1 MKLGRRTYKDL
12 IFHLIMMVLV
22 GVGLILFFF
31 YVYLPMSTNHGETIT
46 VPDLEG
52 VTIEELDDYLTKRN
66 LRFEVT
72 EDSGYSAS
80 YPPFAVLK
88 QFPLANAK
96 VKENRKIYVTLNAQ
110 SPPLVRMP
118 RLIDGSVKNAQ
129 LVLKTYDLLL
139 GDITYVPDIA
149 ANAVLKQFYKSK
161 PVAEGEYVPKG
172 AKIDLEVGDGL
183 GNQIF
188 ESPFLIGQN
197 LEDAQFVII
206 GSGLKVGDVY
216 YQKGGKAE
224 LEVEDDEG
232 NITIEEKEIAAGS
245 VFKQRPGAGIKVK
258 LGQAIDLWVVE
269 QDTVSALDLIQANQ

>member
-1 MKLGRRTYKDL
+1 MKLGRSTYKDL
-12 IFHLIMMVLV
+12 IIHLLLMVAI
-22 GVGLILFFF
+22 GSGLILFFF
-31 YVYLPMSTNHGETIT
+31 FVYLPSSTNHGETIT
-46 VPDLEG
+46 VPDLKG

-72 EDSGYSAS
+72 EDSGYSAN
-80 YPPFAVLK
+80 YAPFAVLK
-88 QFPLANAK
+88 QFPLANSK
-96 VKENRKIYVTLNAQ
+96 VKENRKVYVTLNAQ

-129 LVLKTYDLLL
+129 LVLRTYDLLL

-149 ANAVLKQFYKSK
+149 ANAVLEQFYKGK
-161 PVAEGEYVPKG
+161 AVTEGEYVPKG

-197 LEDAQFVII
+197 LEDAQFAII
-206 GSGLKVGDVY
+206 GSGLKVGDIY
-216 YQKGGKAE
+216 YEIDGKAQ
-224 LEVEDDEG
+224 LEIEDDDG
-232 NITIEEKEIAAGS
+232 NIRIEEKEIAAGS
-245 VFKQRPGAGIKVK
+245 VFKQRPEAGTKVK

-269 QDTVSALDLIQANQ
+269 QDTVSTLDLIQANQ

>member
-12 IFHLIMMVLV
+12 IFHLIIMVLI

-46 VPDLEG
+46 VPNLEG
-52 VTIEELDDYLTKRN
+52 VTIEELDDYLIKRN

-72 EDSGYSAS
+72 EDSGYSAN

-96 VKENRKIYVTLNAQ
+96 VKENRKVYVTLNAQ

-129 LVLKTYDLLL
+129 LVLRTYDLLL

-149 ANAVLKQFYKSK
+149 ANAVLEQFYKSK
-161 PVAEGEYVPKG
+161 PVVEGEYVPKG

-197 LEDAQFVII
+197 LEDAQFAII

-216 YQKGGKAE
+216 YQKDGKAE

-245 VFKQRPGAGIKVK
+245 VFKQRPEAGTKVK

-269 QDTVSALDLIQANQ
+269 QDTVSALDMIQANQ

>member
-1 MKLGRRTYKDL
+1 MKLGRRSYKDL
-12 IFHLIMMVLV
+12 ILHLIIMGVV

-31 YVYLPMSTNHGETIT
+31 FVYLPASTNHGETIT

-52 VTIEELDDYLTKRN
+52 ATIEELDDYLVKRN
-66 LRFEVT
+66 LRYEIT
-72 EDSGYSAS
+72 EDSGYSAN
-80 YPPFAVLK
+80 YAPLAVLK
-88 QFPLANAK
+88 QFPLANSQ
-96 VKENRKIYVTLNAQ
+96 VKENRKVYVTLNAK

-129 LVLKTYDLLL
+129 LVLRTYDLLL

-149 ANAVLKQFYKSK
+149 ANAVLEQFYKGSAI
-161 PVAEGEYVPKG
+161 AEGEYVPKG

-197 LEDAQFVII
+197 LEDAQFAII

-216 YQKGGKAE
+216 YQKDGKAE
-224 LEVEDDEG
+224 LEVEDEDG
-232 NITIEEKEIAAGS
+232 NITVEEKDIAAGS
-245 VFKQRPGAGIKVK
+245 VFKQRPTAGTKVK
-258 LGQAIDLWVVE
+258 LGQSIDLWVVE
-269 QDTVSALDLIQANQ
+269 RDTVSALDIIESIQ

>member
-1 MKLGRRTYKDL
+1 MKLGRRSYKDL
-12 IFHLIMMVLV
+12 ILHLIIMGVV

-31 YVYLPMSTNHGETIT
+31 FVYLPASTNHGETIT

-52 VTIEELDDYLTKRN
+52 ATIEELDDYLVKRN
-66 LRFEVT
+66 LRYEIT
-72 EDSGYSAS
+72 EDSGYSAN
-80 YPPFAVLK
+80 YAPLAVLK
-88 QFPLANAK
+88 QFPLANSQ
-96 VKENRKIYVTLNAQ
+96 VKENRKVYVTLNAK

-129 LVLKTYDLLL
+129 LVLRTYDLLL

-149 ANAVLKQFYKSK
+149 ANAVLEQFYKGSAI
-161 PVAEGEYVPKG
+161 AEGEYVPKG

-197 LEDAQFVII
+197 LEDAQFAII

-216 YQKGGKAE
+216 YQKDGKAE
-224 LEVEDDEG
+224 LEVEDEDG
-232 NITIEEKEIAAGS
+232 NIKVEEKDIAAGS
-245 VFKQRPGAGIKVK
+245 VFKQRPTAGTKVK
-258 LGQAIDLWVVE
+258 LGQSIDLWVVE
-269 QDTVSALDLIQANQ
+269 RDTVSALDIIESIQ

>member
-1 MKLGRRTYKDL
+1 MKLGRRSYKDL
-12 IFHLIMMVLV
+12 ILHLIIMGVV

-31 YVYLPMSTNHGETIT
+31 FVYLPASTNHGETIT

-52 VTIEELDDYLTKRN
+52 ATIEELDDYLVKRN
-66 LRFEVT
+66 LRYEIT
-72 EDSGYSAS
+72 EDSGYSAN
-80 YPPFAVLK
+80 YAPLAVLK
-88 QFPLANAK
+88 QFPLANSQ
-96 VKENRKIYVTLNAQ
+96 VKENRKVYVTLNAK

-129 LVLKTYDLLL
+129 LVLRTYDLLL

-149 ANAVLKQFYKSK
+149 ANAVLEQFYKGSTIT
-161 PVAEGEYVPKG
+161 EGEYVPKG

-197 LEDAQFVII
+197 LEDAQFAII

-216 YQKGGKAE
+216 YQKDGKAE
-224 LEVEDDEG
+224 LEVEDEDG
-232 NITIEEKEIAAGS
+232 NITVEEKDIAAGS
-245 VFKQRPGAGIKVK
+245 VFKQRPIAGTKVK
-258 LGQAIDLWVVE
+258 LGQSIDLWVVE
-269 QDTVSALDLIQANQ
+269 RDTVSALDIIESIQ